1 VGDICLAVTE
11 RYAQFVAYVSSR
23 ERDSAAEALRGHF
36 VSGRLTLDE
45 FTDRV
50 RLALVAR
57 HTRDLRRALRG
68 LPPAWRDGDEVRRV
82 ARAAKRGAV
91 VAIVTALWLAVSL
104 VLLIAFAA
112 TAITSTVTTSDAVG
126 YPVAWLIVS
135 ALAWRAA
142 RRA

>member
-1 VGDICLAVTE
+1 
-11 RYAQFVAYVSSR
+11 VAYVSTR
-23 ERDSAAEALRGHF
+23 EREGAAEALRRHF
-36 VSGRLTLDE
+36 VGGRLTVDE
-45 FTDRV
+45 FADRV
-50 RLALVAR
+50 RLALAAR
-57 HTRDLRRALRG
+57 DTRDLRRSLRG
-68 LPPAWRDGDEVRRV
+68 LPPVWRDGDEMRRV

-91 VAIVTALWLAVSL
+91 VAAVSALWLAMSF

-112 TAITSTVTTSDAVG
+112 TAITGDVTRTDVVG